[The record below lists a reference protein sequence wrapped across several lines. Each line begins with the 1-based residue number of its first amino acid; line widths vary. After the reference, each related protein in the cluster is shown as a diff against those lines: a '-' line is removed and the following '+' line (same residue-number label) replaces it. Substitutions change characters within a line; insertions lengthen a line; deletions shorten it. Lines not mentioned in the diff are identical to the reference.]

1 MPEPTRGGD
10 RRTGRGVESE
20 GREGGSRAMGHEEIW
35 TRNAW
40 VVPAGLAWPGGA
52 VTDTVTTNWPPCA
65 TASGPRV
72 RLVDRPGVREMVR
85 LVEEGEAEAAVE
97 VEVEV
102 EEPRAGDVVVVVG
115 RRGSWGEL
123 DAHGDHDPVLVHA
136 PAIGNRHLSRELL
149 GRGQD
154 GGRRNGGPRRG
165 VLAVVAHRSRRSHR
179 WWRQAHRRDQQLV
192 DGKKC

>member
-1 MPEPTRGGD
+1 
-10 RRTGRGVESE
+10 
-20 GREGGSRAMGHEEIW
+20 MGHEEIW

-97 VEVEV
+97 VEVVEV
-102 EEPRAGDVVVVVG
+102 EPRAGDVVVVGG

-154 GGRRNGGPRRG
+154 GGRRNGGREEGFWQLSPTVPADPTG
-165 VLAVVAHRSRRSHR
+165 GGDKPTAEISSWWTARSADDAANAGGAAAS
-179 WWRQAHRRDQQLV
+179 
-192 DGKKC
+192 

>member
-1 MPEPTRGGD
+1 
-10 RRTGRGVESE
+10 
-20 GREGGSRAMGHEEIW
+20 MGHEEIW

-102 EEPRAGDVVVVVG
+102 EPRAGDVVVVVVG
-115 RRGSWGEL
+115 GGDPGASWTLMETTTPFSFTL
-123 DAHGDHDPVLVHA
+123 P
-136 PAIGNRHLSRELL
+136 
-149 GRGQD
+149 
-154 GGRRNGGPRRG
+154 
-165 VLAVVAHRSRRSHR
+165 
-179 WWRQAHRRDQQLV
+179 QLV
-192 DGKKC
+192 TVT